1 MRDAIRGR
9 GGRGGGGRGGRRGK
23 EEKERGHTGQES
35 EGRLARHSPLPWA
48 APCVSPSS
56 HLCQTPPIRP
66 PEKAFR
72 TPATA
77 HGICMATIHCMTL
90 LVLASPGSYACH
102 SPTRYPPRPDGT
114 RAQST
119 RRSPGARIFHNK
131 PSSSSGVTVVAA
143 PSPPPPPRGVFPTR
157 LKINGYVRVMFA
169 SVSRTHA
176 HTRLTTH
183 TCTRIHSTHTIHNNI
198 EEHFPLTWTAAIF
211 QYVKTHYSFLQL
223 ERTTRS
229 GGIPAP

>member
-9 GGRGGGGRGGRRGK
+9 GERGGGGRGGRRGK

-102 SPTRYPPRPDGT
+102 TPTRYPPRPRRHS
-114 RAQST
+114 RAKHT
-119 RRSPGARIFHNK
+119 TEPRRPHIPQQTKLIVRSYGRRRPLPATASPGCVSHPSKNK
-131 PSSSSGVTVVAA
+131 WLR
-143 PSPPPPPRGVFPTR
+143 PRHVRFR
-157 LKINGYVRVMFA
+157 L
-169 SVSRTHA
+169 A
-176 HTRLTTH
+176 HTRSHSAYHAHMYTH
-183 TCTRIHSTHTIHNNI
+183 SLHSHH
-198 EEHFPLTWTAAIF
+198 
-211 QYVKTHYSFLQL
+211 S
-223 ERTTRS
+223 
-229 GGIPAP
+229 